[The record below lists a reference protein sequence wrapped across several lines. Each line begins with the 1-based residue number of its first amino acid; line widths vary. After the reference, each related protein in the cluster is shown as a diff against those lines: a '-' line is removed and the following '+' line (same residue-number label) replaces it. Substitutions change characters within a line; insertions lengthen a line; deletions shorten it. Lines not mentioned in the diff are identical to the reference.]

1 MPSNG
6 HIILQR
12 KQKTSPC
19 QREREKE
26 RDNGDG
32 DYHDRHDHDHRD
44 HQDHHVKR
52 SPLLHTLSFHHCQ
65 LEAHPSRAQ
74 LYTTSPKILPFP
86 QNFYTSTQH
95 YRNSITLHILF
106 KTLPYFPP
114 NFRQTNKQT
123 HISFEFENAN
133 SIKGIKNG

>member
-1 MPSNG
+1 MYQSFLQMSSNG
-6 HIILQR
+6 HIILQM
-12 KQKTSPC
+12 KQKTPPC

-32 DYHDRHDHDHRD
+32 DYHHRHDHH
-44 HQDHHVKR
+44 HHVKQ

-95 YRNSITLHILF
+95 YRNSITLHIFF
-106 KTLPYFPP
+106 KTLPYFPQTLDK
-114 NFRQTNKQT
+114 QTNKHT
-123 HISFEFENAN
+123 YLSKVLNLKMPIL
-133 SIKGIKNG
+133 